1 MRSGDVTETT
11 VTTLI
16 EIAASDREQGGSP
29 FVIEG
34 AQERAVAEKLL
45 MARRSAL
52 GFFDRCE
59 KRRLDAA
66 LALLRTS
73 SQPLF
78 PRPTAE
84 SRCALSP
91 PMLTPLPE
99 GHLVALTVF
108 SGGGGL
114 YGHAETISL
123 TPAEWDHLISEL
135 RFNPE
140 RRPMAIEAEIR
151 NIRIAVQRFE
161 KIAGDRAGTDKDIG
175 GFAGN
180 DRMQETPSYTG
191 TGGPM
196 GDFHF
201 FDPRQ
206 DRVLAER
213 RRGQQD
219 CIDEYRTLR
228 QLVALLESRH
238 LLTNFTIDRDE
249 PMAVNTS
256 PRRHVALRLRDRQ
269 GRAWVLDSWPRDN
282 GELSDFLEE
291 ESWRSKWSSGK

>member
-1 MRSGDVTETT
+1 MGPGDVTKTT
-11 VTTLI
+11 MTTLI
-16 EIAASDREQGGSP
+16 EIAASDREEGGTP
-29 FVIEG
+29 FVIDG
-34 AQERAVAEKLL
+34 AQERAAAEKLL

-73 SQPLF
+73 PRPLF

-84 SRCALSP
+84 TRCALSP
-91 PMLTPLPE
+91 PILTPLPE

-114 YGHAETISL
+114 YGRAETISL
-123 TPAEWDHLISEL
+123 TSAEWDFLISEL
-135 RFNPE
+135 RYNPE

-151 NIRIAVQRFE
+151 TVRLAVQRFE
-161 KIAGDRAGTDKDIG
+161 RIAGKRAGTDRDVG
-175 GFAGN
+175 GFPGN
-180 DRMQETPSYTG
+180 DRLQETPSYTG
-191 TGGPM
+191 SGGPM
-196 GDFHF
+196 GDFLF
-201 FDPRQ
+201 LDPRQ
-206 DRVLAER
+206 DRALAER

-219 CIDEYRTLR
+219 CVDEYRTLR

-249 PMAVNTS
+249 PMAVVES
-256 PRRHVALRLRDRQ
+256 PRRHVALRLRDRR
-269 GRAWVLDSWPRDN
+269 GRSWILDSWPHDN
-282 GELSDFLEE
+282 GALPDFLEE
-291 ESWRSKWSSGK
+291 ECWRSKWSSGE